1 MNENN
6 VLELHELDDLKAA
19 YNLMDERLDG
29 QEIVSDE
36 QLREVMMRKFTDIRE
51 NLKEGL
57 IWGNL
62 IFVPVIA
69 WYAWANTR
77 LTRDFAN
84 IQIRSLKTDEE
95 RRLWVL

>member
-69 WYAWANTR
+69 WYGC
-77 LTRDFAN
+77 LLGDFAN